1 MEPRDRSPS
10 GSLGLT
16 KTCPGAPGRAGRF
29 PGASAMLPRSV
40 QSVSWTLP
48 HAAQFD
54 FRFQDASGRPN
65 FAPRRLQDARK
76 CMGTRPR
83 RTNHVFDFWPE
94 NESNLVVK
102 IQQKSIM
109 ELDMRKRFRYYK
121 NKYFSI
127 KSGFA

>member
-10 GSLGLT
+10 GSPGLT

-40 QSVSWTLP
+40 QGVSWTLP

-65 FAPRRLQDARK
+65 FASRRLQDASK
-76 CMGTRPR
+76 T
-83 RTNHVFDFWPE
+83 PE
-94 NESNLVVK
+94 NAFGHLQDGQIIYFLRFLV
-102 IQQKSIM
+102 
-109 ELDMRKRFRYYK
+109 RKRKQIGRQNTMKIDHGARHEESLPVLQNLSF
-121 NKYFSI
+121 FE
-127 KSGFA
+127 